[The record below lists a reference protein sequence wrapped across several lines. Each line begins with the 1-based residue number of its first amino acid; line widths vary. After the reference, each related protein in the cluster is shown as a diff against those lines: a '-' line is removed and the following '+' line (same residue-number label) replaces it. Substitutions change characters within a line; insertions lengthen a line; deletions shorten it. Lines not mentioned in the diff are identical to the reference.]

1 MPTRKRW
8 ICDQKMRR
16 SEDQEMGRARTASAE
31 MREAATAS
39 KMETVRRMEHP
50 VLRQNNFKPLEFEGF
65 TKRQP
70 NDFHLG

>member
-1 MPTRKRW
+1 
-8 ICDQKMRR
+8 
-16 SEDQEMGRARTASAE
+16 MGRARTASAE